1 MSRMSFV
8 NFIRSLIIVAIVI
21 LVIAIAS
28 NAEAIAKF
36 TLPMDIIGWI
46 SVGYI
51 IRLATDLINRKR

>member
-28 NAEAIAKF
+28 NAEAISNF
-36 TLPMDIIGWI
+36 RLPMDIIGWI
-46 SVGYI
+46 GLGYV
-51 IRLATDLINRKR
+51 IRLVTDLINKR